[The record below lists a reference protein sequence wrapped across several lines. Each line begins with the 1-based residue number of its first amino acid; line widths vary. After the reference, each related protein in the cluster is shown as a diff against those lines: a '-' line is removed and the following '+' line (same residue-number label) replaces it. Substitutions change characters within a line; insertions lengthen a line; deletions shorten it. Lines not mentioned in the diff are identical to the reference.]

1 MTIAELIVL
10 FGVLAT
16 VLRKLSQLTVLH
28 LEWGVLHLEFR
39 NRGRETWIKRET
51 PNEEGFRR

>member
-28 LEWGVLHLEFR
+28 LEWGVLQVEFR
-39 NRGRETWIKRET
+39 DSDRKTWVKQES
-51 PNEEGFRR
+51 PKEFK